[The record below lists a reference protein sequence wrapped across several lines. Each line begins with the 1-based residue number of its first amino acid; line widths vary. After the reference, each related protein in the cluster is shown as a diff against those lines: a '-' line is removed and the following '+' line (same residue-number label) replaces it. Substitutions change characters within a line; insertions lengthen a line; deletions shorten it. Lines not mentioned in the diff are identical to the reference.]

1 MERLEV
7 NCHLWMRMIT
17 SDNHYVLSSK
27 IIKAFI
33 CSSFLD
39 RPSATD
45 RRRDL
50 QLVTRLRELD
60 WPSEQVSKAPASSRG
75 SATETAASNRAP
87 WPLMT
92 ANPHAQNRDRSRG
105 MRPPPS
111 RRPDD
116 FSSRRSPI

>member
-1 MERLEV
+1 MECLEV

-17 SDNHYVLSSK
+17 SDNHHVLSSK

-39 RPSATD
+39 RLQQRLVGATPNSFPGWGGWAGQAN
-45 RRRDL
+45 RGARGRH
-50 QLVTRLRELD
+50 
-60 WPSEQVSKAPASSRG
+60 PAG

-87 WPLMT
+87 WPSLT

-105 MRPPPS
+105 MWPPPS
-111 RRPDD
+111 
-116 FSSRRSPI
+116 